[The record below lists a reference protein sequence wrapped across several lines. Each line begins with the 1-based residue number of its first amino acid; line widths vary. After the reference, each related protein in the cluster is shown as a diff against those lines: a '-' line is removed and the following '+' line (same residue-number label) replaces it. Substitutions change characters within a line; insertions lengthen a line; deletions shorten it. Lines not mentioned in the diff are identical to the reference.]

1 MKGGTRNNHD
11 EVKGGTRMKTEE
23 GASFLERGETNMV
36 SHRPRKRTWTNQTK
50 GDQRRKN
57 LREKGPMNAVQ
68 HSPCAKS
75 ASRGGAQR
83 SLRHHRRL
91 QRSEVEGPARLAA
104 RQVYI
109 PKDMLLR
116 IQMVLGTL
124 KITIQPV
131 SQRLKSP
138 F

>member
-1 MKGGTRNNHD
+1 
-11 EVKGGTRMKTEE
+11 MKTEE
-23 GASFLERGETNMV
+23 GASFLEWGETNMV

-75 ASRGGAQR
+75 AARGGAQR

-91 QRSEVEGPARLAA
+91 QRSEVDGPARSCATSFTSPPPPKEHVPVR
-104 RQVYI
+104 RQRHGKEKQKGY
-109 PKDMLLR
+109 
-116 IQMVLGTL
+116 
-124 KITIQPV
+124 
-131 SQRLKSP
+131 SH
-138 F
+138 